1 MLHLLRTT
9 PSIPGVA
16 SAMLVMACLSWDTA
30 QASPVQDFQR
40 ALQRLDRQLCA
51 KLPGAKCRKAA
62 TRPAARQ
69 GDAKKAAARPSSPMP
84 NEGRDTAP
92 AESSPPIPKL
102 KPELK
107 ARAAPAPG
115 DDVVLP
121 RLKPDALA
129 TAPEDSTDVP
139 RKSDRRVQEPQRR
152 DVAIIKPERKRR
164 IVVDPGALA
173 NPMPD
178 GTLSGEAC
186 IAALRNMN
194 VNFSQAATPVSS
206 GPCTVYEP
214 IRLNGMKVG
223 GNAITFPDKP
233 LLTCGFAARFAYWV
247 AQEGAPAVR
256 KAKGSALRSVGTGPG
271 YQCRGRNGD
280 MSAKL
285 SEHAY
290 GNAVD
295 IEYIKTVDGETVQV
309 QAASATTASNARLLK
324 ELRSEGCRYFTTV
337 LGPGTNSAHAR
348 HFHFDL
354 ERRGKKGSH
363 KLCE

>member
-1 MLHLLRTT
+1 MLAM
-9 PSIPGVA
+9 SSVA
-16 SAMLVMACLSWDTA
+16 WGTA
-30 QASPVQDFQR
+30 QATPMQDFQR

-69 GDAKKAAARPSSPMP
+69 GDAKKAAARPSSATST
-84 NEGRDTAP
+84 EGREGAP

-107 ARAAPAPG
+107 KVASTAPD

-121 RLKPDALA
+121 RLKPDTLA
-129 TAPEDSTDVP
+129 SASSVEIDVP
-139 RKSDRRVQEPQRR
+139 RKSDRRVQDPQRQ
-152 DVAIIKPERKRR
+152 DVAIIKPERKRKS
-164 IVVDPGALA
+164 VVDPGALA

-178 GTLSGEAC
+178 GTLSGDAC

-194 VNFSQAATPVSS
+194 VNFSQAVTPVSS
-206 GPCTVYEP
+206 GPCSVYEP

-256 KAKGSALRSVGTGPG
+256 KAKGAALQSVGTGPG

-295 IEYIKTVDGETVQV
+295 IEYIKTAEGEIVQV